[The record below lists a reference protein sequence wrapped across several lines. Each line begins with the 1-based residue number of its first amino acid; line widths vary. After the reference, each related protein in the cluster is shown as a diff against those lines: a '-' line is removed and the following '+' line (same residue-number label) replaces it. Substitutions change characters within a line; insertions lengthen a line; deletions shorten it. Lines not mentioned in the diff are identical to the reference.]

1 MQLIPYN
8 VAVARCEF
16 SRKNSKRGANR
27 AIQFT
32 PSGNRGIGQ
41 KTQMKNFSEEKINY

>member
-1 MQLIPYN
+1 MLPLPDANFRAKTQKG
-8 VAVARCEF
+8 ART
-16 SRKNSKRGANR
+16 GNR

-41 KTQMKNFSEEKINY
+41 MQMKNFSEEKINY